1 MSDETLLKIVIREF
15 EVNKDRESVEEVE
28 RTCEV
33 GPSNKLS
40 LFTDMLGD
48 PICRLRHSPSY
59 LMLVCIISFTSTIP
73 LALLIT
79 HRKYDYYLYIWFQF
93 NYRLLKL
100 IKR

>member
-1 MSDETLLKIVIREF
+1 MSDESVLKVVIREF
-15 EVNKDRESVEEVE
+15 EVNKDRERVEEVE

-59 LMLVCIISFTSTIP
+59 LMLVCYSYRYIQSHSLSLFHC
-73 LALLIT
+73 
-79 HRKYDYYLYIWFQF
+79 HRKYDYLYGF
-93 NYRLLKL
+93 NSTDC
-100 IKR
+100 